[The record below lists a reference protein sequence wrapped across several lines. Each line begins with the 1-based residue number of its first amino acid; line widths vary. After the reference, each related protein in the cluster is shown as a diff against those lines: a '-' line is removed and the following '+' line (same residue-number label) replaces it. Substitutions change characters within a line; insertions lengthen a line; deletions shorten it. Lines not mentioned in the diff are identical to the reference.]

1 MPDAPDEKEIRKK
14 ADELQKKADD
24 LKKTAE
30 ALLKLA
36 AKSEQMKE
44 LNDLLANML
53 KTQGEA
59 MKSIMKSMKG

>member
-1 MPDAPDEKEIRKK
+1 
-14 ADELQKKADD
+14 
-24 LKKTAE
+24 
-30 ALLKLA
+30 
-36 AKSEQMKE
+36 MKE